1 MAVVSIG
8 GLTYATFM
16 TLFVVPIVYDAL
28 CRRPLRQLTQEDLT
42 IVEENGQ
49 P

>member
-1 MAVVSIG
+1 
-8 GLTYATFM
+8 M